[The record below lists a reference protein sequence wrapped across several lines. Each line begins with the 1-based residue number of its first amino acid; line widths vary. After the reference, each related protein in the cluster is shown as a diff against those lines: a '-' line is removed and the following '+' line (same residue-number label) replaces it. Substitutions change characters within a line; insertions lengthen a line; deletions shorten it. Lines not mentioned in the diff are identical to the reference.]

1 MTSTSNM
8 DILNLKDWLSLH
20 FTLTDIW
27 EEKSD
32 FASGYEPTVNGR
44 DKQCEVH
51 IGEEVQVQKE
61 VTTEKTKES
70 QTTQTG

>member
-32 FASGYEPTVNGR
+32 FASGYEPTVKKR
-44 DKQCEVH
+44 QAM
-51 IGEEVQVQKE
+51 
-61 VTTEKTKES
+61 
-70 QTTQTG
+70 